1 MSEECK
7 PSYYDYLVANDIG
20 DWLRGLLETGHW
32 YWREADGKLA
42 PQLKPGISETP
53 WHHVRSHPHLKCGLW
68 HQIMFSIVGGK
79 LPGRKFVPSP
89 CQSCFKVVVRPK
101 TLRQLFELLKLQKQM
116 DVPSKC
122 GIEKRPSVHGLYGGY
137 FYTVGMEE
145 GLERYKQVRQ
155 KVDEWPGLGPDIEVF
170 LKRACTEYEHACGDS
185 DTWEITKDQVEI
197 EGLINRWV
205 VSDDIE
211 HKQPEK
217 LIEHT
222 HRQWI
227 EWAYANGDPTYA
239 DFTGGKP
246 LYRP

>member
-1 MSEECK
+1 
-7 PSYYDYLVANDIG
+7 
-20 DWLRGLLETGHW
+20 
-32 YWREADGKLA
+32 
-42 PQLKPGISETP
+42 
-53 WHHVRSHPHLKCGLW
+53 
-68 HQIMFSIVGGK
+68 
-79 LPGRKFVPSP
+79 
-89 CQSCFKVVVRPK
+89 
-101 TLRQLFELLKLQKQM
+101 
-116 DVPSKC
+116 
-122 GIEKRPSVHGLYGGY
+122 
-137 FYTVGMEE
+137 MEE
-145 GLERYKQVRQ
+145 GLERYQQVRQ

-185 DTWEITKDQVEI
+185 DTWEITKDQLEI

-246 LYRP
+246 LYRPYKTYQHVGDPKVKNKIEKAVSRRKPRKAVKKS